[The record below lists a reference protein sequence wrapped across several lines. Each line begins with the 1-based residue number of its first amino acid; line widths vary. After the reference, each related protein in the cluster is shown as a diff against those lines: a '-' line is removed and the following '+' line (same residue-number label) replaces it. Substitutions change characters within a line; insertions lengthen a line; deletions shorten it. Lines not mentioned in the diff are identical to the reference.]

1 MPEVNENSTCYLTV
15 EPKDKDGAA
24 AAPASGTFE
33 VHDLESLTELVAATA
48 LTPSSSMEITL
59 SGPIANVL
67 QNSANTTEQRKVTI
81 RLYFGVGDELNDE
94 YIYTVNA
101 LDYVP

>member
-1 MPEVNENSTCYLTV
+1 MPDVNERSTCYITV
-15 EPKDKDGAA
+15 EPKDKNGAA
-24 AAPASGTFE
+24 AAPASGTYE
-33 VHDLESLTELVAATA
+33 VHDLATLLQLVAPTD
-48 LTPSSSMEITL
+48 LTPSTSMEIVL

-67 QNSANTTEQRKVTI
+67 QDPENSTEQRKVTV
-81 RLYFGVGDELNDE
+81 RLYYGANDELNDE

>member
-1 MPEVNENSTCYLTV
+1 MPEVNERSTAYLTV

-24 AAPASGTFE
+24 AAPASGTYE
-33 VHDLESLTELVAATA
+33 VHDLDTLTELVAPTA
-48 LTPSSSMEITL
+48 LTPSTSMEIVL

-67 QNSANTTEQRKVTI
+67 QDPENTTEQRKVTI
-81 RLYFGVGDELNDE
+81 RLYYGANDELNDE
-94 YIYTVNA
+94 YLYTVNA